1 MYIYTIQRMVIRE
14 EKKFMGD
21 KMAYLRKQKTLTPQ
35 EKEDYRRKKLVE
47 VRKGTGPGRPIQ
59 RRKPS
64 SVGYTPISSINAK
77 REKEMARV
85 LQAAADVKEGKK
97 RQKKILKGINKSIE
111 DTRFRAATQELNF
124 EFQHQDVFSASEFIE
139 DKFNR

>member
-1 MYIYTIQRMVIRE
+1 MVIRE
-14 EKKFMGD
+14 EKKFLANKVDYINRD
-21 KMAYLRKQKTLTPQ
+21 KLMDKKD
-35 EKEDYRRKKLVE
+35 KETYRRKKLVE

>member
-1 MYIYTIQRMVIRE
+1 MVIRE
-14 EKKFMGD
+14 EKKIMAD
-21 KMAYLRKQKTLTPQ
+21 KMAYLRKEKTLTQQ

-64 SVGYTPISSINAK
+64 SVGYTPISAINES
-77 REKEMARV
+77 REREFQRV

-97 RQKKILKGINKSIE
+97 RQKKILKNIVKSQTAFDETLKEIKH
-111 DTRFRAATQELNF
+111 N
-124 EFQHQDVFSASEFIE
+124 QDDNDDDIFG
-139 DKFNR
+139 R

>member
-1 MYIYTIQRMVIRE
+1 MVIRE

>member
-1 MYIYTIQRMVIRE
+1 MVIRE
-14 EKKFMGD
+14 EKKFLANKIDYLTGEK
-21 KMAYLRKQKTLTPQ
+21 KMKPQ

-64 SVGYTPISSINAK
+64 SVGYTPISAINQS
-77 REKEMARV
+77 REREYQRV

-97 RQKKILKGINKSIE
+97 RQRKILKKIVKSQTAFDEKFKEIKHNQ
-111 DTRFRAATQELNF
+111 DSND
-124 EFQHQDVFSASEFIE
+124 QDVVG
-139 DKFNR
+139 R